1 MGILSIK
8 SQFSRPAPSSI
19 LAITRTIRGRKLRD
33 SIRPIFQAN
42 FLPLAS
48 WQSEISIDIK
58 IYSET
63 RRRGGSR
70 LFSLRNELR
79 SRVID
84 TFVKENRDPFVPPSS
99 GTIKFLYSSLKL
111 PVPGYPPLS
120 RYTLV
125 TYTRTCTYEYAGES
139 RRIGKKEERKGKDE
153 RGETR
158 KSVFVENAIK
168 DDGWTRM
175 EWQRSEGEGR
185 ET

>member
-33 SIRPIFQAN
+33 SIRPIFQTN

-99 GTIKFLYSSLKL
+99 GTIKFPFIPPWNSLFLDTLYSRDTLSLRIL
-111 PVPGYPPLS
+111 EPV
-120 RYTLV
+120 V
-125 TYTRTCTYEYAGES
+125 TSTRGNQGES
-139 RRIGKKEERKGKDE
+139 GRKRKGK
-153 RGETR
+153 G
-158 KSVFVENAIK
+158 KMN
-168 DDGWTRM
+168 
-175 EWQRSEGEGR
+175 EGR
-185 ET
+185 REKAFSWKTR